1 MINAVTLCILVP
13 WIDETGSWSVTA
25 EAHCN
30 VSVVDVHM
38 YMAGR
43 AEKRMNQMHHRNTVR
58 W

>member
-30 VSVVDVHM
+30 KCAMFLLLM
-38 YMAGR
+38 YICTWQGVQKSA
-43 AEKRMNQMHHRNTVR
+43 
-58 W
+58 

>member
-1 MINAVTLCILVP
+1 MSQLEHAAMKCICNA
-13 WIDETGSWSVTA
+13 
-25 EAHCN
+25 
-30 VSVVDVHM
+30 SVVDVHM